1 MPTSIPQ
8 PPPESTVAEA
18 IAARQAVLQRQSP
31 VAHRFLQR
39 YPTAAADLA
48 SLPPVRTVDAW
59 TSWLVGALLAE
70 PPVDAPLRALQ
81 AALEAALAS
90 PPPPPIADRLRLARR
105 HAYLAI
111 IARELETA
119 DPLATGRDV
128 AGLAAA
134 CLEVAL
140 VVAGAELAQ
149 RHGRPLK
156 ADGTPCRA
164 VVMGLGKLGGDELNL
179 SSDIDVIYVYE
190 TDHGQTDGGERG
202 NSLDL
207 HSYFSRLFQRVT
219 QLLHEQTEHG
229 FVFRVDLDLRPEGRT
244 GTICNSMDALEG
256 YYETFGHAWERLA
269 WIKARPVAGDRGLGD
284 EVIRALQPFVFRR
297 SLDPGLRHEIAAM
310 KRRIDAN
317 AARTTRREGF
327 DVKLGHG
334 GIREIE
340 FTVQT
345 LQLVWGGRLPEL
357 RATGTVAALARV
369 AAAGL
374 MEQAEAQGLVAA
386 YRFLRH
392 VEHALQWGE
401 ERQTQWL
408 PAEGPE
414 RDRVRDALGLD
425 DGAFEAVLA
434 EHRQRVRAAFE
445 AIVEGIAPP
454 ATDDAT
460 EAALALLFEAD
471 PAVAAPKARVAAAT
485 SLGFE
490 AGEAAV
496 RCIDTLMRRPQSPFH
511 FRVRARGDAVG
522 GLARRVLLASVASA
536 APDGCLRHFEGFFR
550 VIEHRQQALVQ
561 LAEDPQ
567 RLRVLANLFG
577 TSHALSHLLIRSPG
591 LIDRLV
597 LDGHEPASRD
607 RASMKA
613 LVAEEIALHGGD
625 WEGTLAAVRRV
636 HAAETLRIGFFDLA
650 GLLDT
655 PQVTAQLSLLAEVI
669 VEAVHAAARE
679 DVEARHGVPLAD
691 VGIIA
696 CGKLAGGELGYRSD
710 LDLIFVHGDAVEPHL
725 ATRLARAIITGLSC
739 ATPEGVLYDI
749 DTRLRP
755 SGNQGPLCISRARFA
770 AYHAEEAATW
780 EKQAALR
787 MRAIV
792 GPSEVKDLV
801 TSVRAGAIGALADA
815 PERAAR
821 EVRDMLERL
830 GQTASH
836 DDIKLGRGGIVTA
849 EFIVQFLQL
858 TLRGDAAAAARTGED
873 AGSPAVTTALGG
885 LEAAGAFGDGH
896 EPGLGLRIAEAWSF
910 LRRLENR
917 LAVVQ
922 ERPGESLRLL
932 ADPAA
937 STDPG
942 GAAALRRL
950 SQRVGY
956 GDAGPADAA
965 DPTAPALAL
974 GADYRRHRATLAEAA
989 DTILGRHQHGH

>member
-1 MPTSIPQ
+1 MTDPTPQ
-8 PPPESTVAEA
+8 PTPPHD
-18 IAARQAVLQRQSP
+18 AALDARRARLQRQSP

-39 YPTAAADLA
+39 HPDGAADLA
-48 SLPPVRTVDAW
+48 ALPPVRTADAW
-59 TSWLVGALLAE
+59 TAWLVGAVLDVARGE
-70 PPVDAPLRALQ
+70 APLAR
-81 AALEAALAS
+81 LEAALKAPS
-90 PPPPPIADRLRLARR
+90 PPPLAERLRLARR
-105 HAYLAI
+105 RAYVSL

-134 CLEVAL
+134 SLDVAL
-140 VVAGAELAQ
+140 TAATAELSA
-149 RHGRPLK
+149 RHGRPIK
-156 ADGTPCRA
+156 ADGSACRA

-179 SSDIDVIYVYE
+179 SSDIDIIYVYE
-190 TDHGQTDGGERG
+190 TDHGQTEGGERG
-202 NSLDL
+202 APLDL
-207 HSYFSRLFQRVT
+207 HTYHARLFQRVT
-219 QLLHEQTEHG
+219 QLLHEQTDHG

-269 WIKARPVAGDRGLGD
+269 WIKARPVAGDHGLGE
-284 EVIRALQPFVFRR
+284 EVIRALQPFVYRR
-297 SLDPGLRHEIAAM
+297 SLDPGLRYEIAAM

-357 RATGTVAALARV
+357 RATGTVAALSRV

-374 MEQAEAQGLVAA
+374 MDHAEAQALVAA

-408 PAEGPE
+408 PADGAE
-414 RDRVRDALGLD
+414 RERVRAALGLD
-425 DGAFEAVLA
+425 EGAFEAILA

-445 AIVEGIAPP
+445 AIVEGIAPAP
-454 ATDDAT
+454 TDDAV
-460 EAALALLFEAD
+460 EAALALLFESD
-471 PAVAAPKARVAAAT
+471 PAVAALESRVAAAT
-485 SLGFE
+485 ALGFE
-490 AGEAAV
+490 AGEGAV
-496 RCIDTLMRRPQSPFH
+496 RAVDTLMRRPQSPFH

-522 GLARRVLLASVASA
+522 GLARRVLLASLASA
-536 APDGCLRHFEGFFR
+536 APDACLRHFEGFFR
-550 VIEHRQQALVQ
+550 VVEHRQQALVQ

-577 TSHALSHLLIRSPG
+577 TSHALSRVLIRSPG

-607 RASMKA
+607 RASLRA
-613 LVAEEIALHGGD
+613 LVAAEIALHGGD

-650 GLLDT
+650 GLLET

-669 VEAVHAAARE
+669 VEAVHAAARA
-679 DVEARHGVPLAD
+679 DVEARYGAEVGD
-691 VGIIA
+691 VGVIA

-710 LDLIFVHGDAVEPHL
+710 LDLIFVHGADVEPHV

-755 SGNQGPLCISRARFA
+755 SGNQGPLCISRPRFE
-770 AYHAEEAATW
+770 AYHADEAATW

-792 GPSEVKDLV
+792 GSPAVHALV
-801 TSVRAGAIGALADA
+801 ETVRGRAIGALAAA

-821 EVRDMLERL
+821 EVAEMLERL
-830 GQTASH
+830 RHTAPPE
-836 DDIKLGRGGIVTA
+836 DIKLGRGGIITA

-858 TLRGDAAAAARTGED
+858 TLAGDAAAAARDSGS

-885 LEAAGAFGDGH
+885 LEAAGAFGESA

-932 ADPAA
+932 ADPTAA
-937 STDPG
+937 TDPG

-956 GDAGPADAA
+956 GDAGSADAA

-974 GADYRRHRATLAEAA
+974 GADYCRHRATLAEAA